1 MLSMPIPYPFRAIA
15 SLVALLVSIQGVAA
29 QGTGRLPGAAPDL
42 DAVRSALSAEDP
54 GLEWEAESW
63 AAAGRASLEAL
74 LAAAL
79 GDEETPPLDAEL
91 RSTTLVPGELV
102 WATHGDLRIAGAG
115 EAPESELLPRDEAE
129 LFALVRDWDRP
140 LGSGE
145 RHTHWHVERTLMEK
159 DSFVLRVH
167 LEHAAGPRSVSG
179 GWLARFA
186 LEDSLPEQAR
196 LLELRRTSFHAAV
209 STAPRFVDATDE
221 TFGGPV
227 LERQLDPGLDAWRRT
242 IDPSFGLGL
251 LGHHGLAVG
260 DLNGD
265 GLEDVYLCQPGGL
278 PNRLFLGGAGR
289 SVEAAA
295 VAGIDI
301 LDASSSALILDLDGD
316 ADQDLV
322 LVAHEFVSIFENP
335 GAGRFREVG
344 RYPAPSSMSVAGAD
358 TDLDGDVDLFV
369 CGYSSPYRGD
379 SLPAPYYDAIN
390 GQANLF
396 LRNLGDLSFEDATDA
411 SGLGF
416 EAERYSFS
424 AAFEDF
430 DADGDPDLYVA
441 NDFGANAL
449 YVNDGEGSFAERA
462 AEYGVRDIAAGMGVT
477 WADFDGD
484 GWSDL
489 YVSNMFSSAGGR
501 ITGQAGFQV
510 EADGEVRALFKR
522 HARGNSLFLS
532 EEGRGFRDASEDSG
546 AGSGGWAWGGLAVDF
561 SCDGRP
567 DLVVPNGFVSG
578 AAGGPDL

>member
-1 MLSMPIPYPFRAIA
+1 MSISHPFRALL
-15 SLVALLVSIQGVAA
+15 SLAAVAVSIQGSVA
-29 QGTGRLPGAAPDL
+29 QEPGRLGGTAPDL
-42 DAVRSALSAEDP
+42 DAVRSALSAEVP
-54 GLEWEAESW
+54 GQEWEAESW
-63 AAAGRASLEAL
+63 AAAGRANLEAL

-79 GDEETPPLDAEL
+79 GSGNAPPLDPGL
-91 RSTTLVPGELV
+91 RATSLVPDELV
-102 WATHGDLRIAGAG
+102 WTAHGNLRIVDAG
-115 EAPESELLPRDEAE
+115 EAPESELLPRNAAE
-129 LFALVRDWDRP
+129 LLTLVRDWDRV
-140 LGSGE
+140 LGEGD
-145 RHTHWHVERTLMEK
+145 RRTHWHVERTRMGS
-159 DSFVLRVH
+159 DSFDLRVH
-167 LEHAAGPRSVSG
+167 LEHASGPRSVTG
-179 GWLARFA
+179 GWMARFA
-186 LEDSLPEQAR
+186 LEESVPAKAR
-196 LLELRRTSFHAAV
+196 LLELRRTSFHAAA
-209 STAPRFVDATDE
+209 STSPRYVDATDE

-227 LERQLDPGLDAWRRT
+227 LQRQLDPGLDAWRRT

-278 PNRLFLGGAGR
+278 PNRLFLGGPGR

-295 VAGIDI
+295 LVGIDI

-335 GAGRFREVG
+335 GAGPFQEVG

-358 TDLDGDVDLFV
+358 TDLDGDVDLFI
-369 CGYSSPYRGD
+369 CGYSSPYSGD
-379 SLPAPYYDAIN
+379 ALPAPYYDAIN

-396 LRNLGDLSFEDATDA
+396 LRNVGGLSFVDATDE

-441 NDFGANAL
+441 NDFGANAF
-449 YVNDGEGSFAERA
+449 YINDGQGGFAERA
-462 AEYGVRDIAAGMGVT
+462 AEFGVRDIAAGMGVT

-501 ITGQAGFQV
+501 ITGQAGFQAG
-510 EADGEVRALFKR
+510 ADDEVRALFQR

-532 EEGRGFRDASEDSG
+532 DRGRGFRDASEESG

-561 SCDGRP
+561 SCDGLA